1 MFELHLA
8 FTNECLLAMQGQYGF
23 QAYLEMCLDGRN
35 IHKVAITRILI
46 QAQENHFW
54 GHRSAIS
61 IIECKKIMWFVIRL
75 YSSMLT
81 WILYTLLVKAFWN
94 TFIWCILCK
103 WLLTFWFKKIIYC
116 VVLCQIFEGHLQG
129 AQSDFTRKCFFKGN
143 AQLPK

>member
-1 MFELHLA
+1 VIAIQDKAYKIGFEDLDKMFELHLA

-81 WILYTLLVKAFWN
+81 
-94 TFIWCILCK
+94 
-103 WLLTFWFKKIIYC
+103 
-116 VVLCQIFEGHLQG
+116 
-129 AQSDFTRKCFFKGN
+129 
-143 AQLPK
+143 